1 MAVVWSCDHEG
12 AFDVAGFTFDISS
25 LSSWAAGGGGA
36 VLGRPDLAPLVVDLK
51 PGAHLNG
58 FIEAITEADVIPLV
72 RLAGVSTS
80 AGGSET
86 VYDLRLADVLVT
98 KVTDT
103 NGVDHLE
110 FNYKQ
115 VTLTTTEQNA
125 NGSLGTSETIGWD
138 VPRARSITTP
148 LAAAQPGTDGGPI
161 TSDEAIVTI
170 NIAPINDAPILLSAI
185 PDQTINEDDAWA
197 YVVPSAT
204 FSDVDDAS
212 LVLTAAQESG
222 ENLPSW
228 LSFDAATGKFSGLP
242 ATDFHGATGAKGN
255 CYRCRRA
262 LGIN

>member
-138 VPRARSITTP
+138 VPRSISITTP
-148 LAAAQPGTDGGPI
+148 LAAAQPGTDGGA
-161 TSDEAIVTI
+161 S
-170 NIAPINDAPILLSAI
+170 AP
-185 PDQTINEDDAWA
+185 DD
-197 YVVPSAT
+197 YY
-204 FSDVDDAS
+204 
-212 LVLTAAQESG
+212 LTV
-222 ENLPSW
+222 
-228 LSFDAATGKFSGLP
+228 SGL
-242 ATDFHGATGAKGN
+242 DGGGVVM
-255 CYRCRRA
+255 RS
-262 LGIN
+262 